1 MPDKPET
8 VAMPQQSVAA
18 DYVHYDKRI
27 TPGPL
32 LALGARRLKWYDI
45 ATAERPVPVRIH
57 AMARAFLERQ
67 TLDQLSDLGFVIL
80 HRCGEGFYFLIACSW
95 RGNQELWESVW
106 AKDEND
112 ADFRDWPRPAPHQGT
127 YCVWEMGAVV
137 HEQQAWIRYLRTVR
151 DEKAVAGW
159 LVDQYEGPV

>member
-1 MPDKPET
+1 MPDELET
-8 VAMPQQSVAA
+8 VDMPQESVAQN
-18 DYVHYDKRI
+18 YVHYDKLIAPR
-27 TPGPL
+27 PL
-32 LALGARRLKWYDI
+32 LTLGARRLKWYDI
-45 ATAERPVPVRIH
+45 AKADRPVPAEIH
-57 AMARAFLERQ
+57 AMARAFLARQ
-67 TLDQLSDLGFVIL
+67 HLYQLSDLGFVIL

-137 HEQQAWIRYLRTVR
+137 HEQQAWIRYLRTGR
-151 DEKAVAGW
+151 DEKAVKGW
-159 LVDQYEGPV
+159 LADQYEGPV